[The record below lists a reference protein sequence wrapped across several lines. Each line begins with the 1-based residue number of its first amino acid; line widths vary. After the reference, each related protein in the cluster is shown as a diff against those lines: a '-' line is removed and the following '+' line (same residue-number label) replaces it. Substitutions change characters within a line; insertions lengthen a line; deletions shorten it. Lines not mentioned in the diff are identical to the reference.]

1 MPDGRLPHA
10 GVDPVSQ
17 PSQLLS
23 WSKSLEEDDMTPVF
37 VVDACRTPI
46 GKIKGALAEVR
57 PDHLAAD
64 VIKALLD
71 RNPGL
76 DVAAIDDVY
85 WGAANQAG
93 EDNRNVARMA
103 VLLAGLPVEIPGATV
118 NRLCGSGMEAV
129 GDAARAIAAGEADI
143 CLAGGSESMTRA
155 PFVLARS
162 ADPFPRALDLAD
174 TRLGWRL
181 VSPRMQELYPPITLG
196 ETAENVADKY
206 GVTRERQDQW
216 ALRSHRL
223 AADARDAGRFDA
235 EIVPI
240 STERAMVR
248 QDEGINA
255 SITAEE
261 LAAKRPAFR
270 KGGTVTGG
278 NSSPLNDGAAALLL
292 MSEDAV
298 RRAGVTPLARY
309 VGSAAA
315 GVHPDYMGI
324 GPVPAMH
331 KALARAG
338 WRLDEVDLL
347 EVNEAFAAQSVAV
360 VDELKADPA
369 LVNVNGGAIAI
380 GHPLGCSGA
389 RIVTTLLHEMRRR
402 GASRGAATMCI
413 GVGQGIASL
422 WEAA

>member
-1 MPDGRLPHA
+1 
-10 GVDPVSQ
+10 
-17 PSQLLS
+17 
-23 WSKSLEEDDMTPVF
+23 MTPVF

-46 GKIKGALAEVR
+46 GKVKGALAEVR

-64 VIKALLD
+64 AITALVG

-76 DVAAIDDVY
+76 DVTAIDDVY

-129 GDAARAIAAGEADI
+129 CDAARAIAAGEADL

-181 VSPRMQELYPPITLG
+181 TSPLMKQMYPPITLG

-206 GVTRERQDQW
+206 GITRERQDEW

-223 AADARDAGRFDA
+223 AAAARDGGRFDA
-235 EIVPI
+235 E
-240 STERAMVR
+240 TEPVTTSRGEVR
-248 QDEGINA
+248 HDEGINGG
-255 SITAEE
+255 ITTAE
-261 LAAKRPAFR
+261 LAAKPPAFR
-270 KGGTVTGG
+270 PGGTVTGG
-278 NSSPLNDGAAALLL
+278 NSSPLNDGAAVLLL
-292 MSEDAV
+292 MSADAA
-298 RRAGVTPLARY
+298 RRAGAAPLARY
-309 VGSAAA
+309 AGAAAA
-315 GVHPDYMGI
+315 GVHPDYMGM
-324 GPVPAMH
+324 GPVPAMQR
-331 KALARAG
+331 ALGRAG
-338 WRLDEVDLL
+338 WQLDELDLI
-347 EVNEAFAAQSVAV
+347 EINEAFAAQSVAV
-360 VDELKADPA
+360 MDELKCDPER
-369 LVNVNGGAIAI
+369 VNVNGGAIAI

-389 RIVTTLLHEMRRR
+389 RIITTLLHEMRRR
-402 GASRGAATMCI
+402 GATRGAATMCI

>member
-1 MPDGRLPHA
+1 
-10 GVDPVSQ
+10 VS
-17 PSQLLS
+17 S
-23 WSKSLEEDDMTPVF
+23 VF

-46 GKIKGALAEVR
+46 GKVKGSLAEVR

-64 VIKALLD
+64 TLSALVK
-71 RNPGL
+71 RNSWL
-76 DVAAIDDVY
+76 DVATIDDVY

-129 GDAARAIAAGEADI
+129 SDAARAIAAGDADI
-143 CLAGGSESMTRA
+143 CVAGGTESMTRA
-155 PFVLARS
+155 PFVIART
-162 ADPFPRALDLAD
+162 ADPYPRTLDLAD

-181 VSPRMQELYPPITLG
+181 VSPRMQEIYPPISLG
-196 ETAENVADKY
+196 ETAENVAVKY
-206 GVTRERQDQW
+206 GVTREQQDEW

-223 AADARDAGRFDA
+223 AAAARDAGRFDD
-235 EIVPI
+235 EIVPV
-240 STERAMVR
+240 TGAKGQVTG
-248 QDEGINA
+248 DEGIKGD
-255 SITAEE
+255 ITLTE
-261 LAAKRPAFR
+261 LAAKKPAFR

-292 MSEDAV
+292 MSEEAV
-298 RRAGVTPLARY
+298 DRTGVRPIARY

-324 GPVPAMH
+324 GPVPAMNR
-331 KALARAG
+331 ALARAG
-338 WRLDEVDLL
+338 WRTEDLDLI

-360 VDELKADPA
+360 VDELKLDPEK
-369 LVNVNGGAIAI
+369 VNVNGGAIAI

-402 GASRGAATMCI
+402 GAVRAAATMCI
-413 GVGQGIASL
+413 GVGQGIATL
-422 WEAA
+422 WEAP

>member
-1 MPDGRLPHA
+1 LHRHRKKTLRKA
-10 GVDPVSQ
+10 S
-17 PSQLLS
+17 
-23 WSKSLEEDDMTPVF
+23 ETPVF
-37 VVDACRTPI
+37 GNRTFVRKEDYHGTMSPVYVVDACRTPI
-46 GKIKGALAEVR
+46 GKIKGGLAGIR
-57 PDHLAAD
+57 PDHLAAG
-64 VIKALLD
+64 VVKSLVE
-71 RNPGL
+71 RNQEL
-76 DVAAIDDVY
+76 DVTAIDDVY

-129 GDAARAIAAGEADI
+129 TDAARAIAAGEADI
-143 CLAGGSESMTRA
+143 VLAGGSESMTRA
-155 PFVLARS
+155 PFVLGRTE
-162 ADPFPRALDLAD
+162 DPFPRALDLAD

-181 VSPRMQELYPPITLG
+181 VSPLMQQMYPPITLG
-196 ETAENVADKY
+196 ETAENVAEKY
-206 GVTRERQDQW
+206 GVTRERQDDW

-223 AADARDAGRFDA
+223 AAAARDAGRFDA
-235 EIVPI
+235 EIVAVEGADLTTDECI
-240 STERAMVR
+240 KADITTE
-248 QDEGINA
+248 QL
-255 SITAEE
+255 SS
-261 LAAKRPAFR
+261 KRPAFR
-270 KGGTVTGG
+270 KGGSVTGG

-298 RRAGVTPLARY
+298 RRTGVTPLARY
-309 VGSAAA
+309 AGAAAA

-324 GPVPAMH
+324 GPVPAMR
-331 KALARAG
+331 KLLGRTG
-338 WRLDEVDLL
+338 WSLDSLEVL

-360 VDELKADPA
+360 VDELKVDPS

-402 GASRGAATMCI
+402 GARRGAATMCI
-413 GVGQGIASL
+413 GVGQGIASV

>member
-1 MPDGRLPHA
+1 
-10 GVDPVSQ
+10 
-17 PSQLLS
+17 
-23 WSKSLEEDDMTPVF
+23 MTPVF

-162 ADPFPRALDLAD
+162 ADPFPRALDLVD

-196 ETAENVADKY
+196 ETAENMADKY

-240 STERAMVR
+240 SYRTAVVR
-248 QDEGINA
+248 HDEGINA
-255 SITAEE
+255 SLTAEE
-261 LAAKRPAFR
+261 LAAKKPVFR

-292 MSEDAV
+292 MSEDAM
-298 RRAGVTPLARY
+298 RRAGLTPLARY

-422 WEAA
+422 WEGV